1 MSITKISKGKYSGC
15 FRVRI
20 QPKDLTTGKQISL
33 PSKVANTLVE
43 AKQLERKMWGE
54 FESKDFARDTKANTS
69 FAQALLDYCK
79 GEYEAGRW
87 SLPTFTDWDYTCRLV
102 GRYFGKTKIK
112 DITETQI
119 RAFARNYI
127 KTHKAKVSKNS
138 TIDRRLQHIRQ
149 YFSMLKEQDVI
160 NINPVP
166 KNPLR
171 KFFRIEEFSII
182 PEKYVF
188 TAEEVVKIKQE
199 IVLELANLQVDFWVS
214 RLAILIALETGM
226 RPQELQ
232 AIRWNQLIKE
242 GSYDVFEIDDSWSE
256 KLHRLNGHLKSRPHG
271 FSRKTLPISNN
282 LVELLL
288 NYQKKQRKLLRDKGI
303 INRNKFILL
312 NMRDKRLTA
321 DGVPIG
327 QASMNIIIKKVADK
341 IDVNA
346 TSKQINMYTCRHTVA
361 TKLGN
366 TPGISYPWAASRLG
380 HTTEMFLKTYVHV
393 AKDKSQAMMDL
404 LNQTQ

>member
-1 MSITKISKGKYSGC
+1 MREYYFGTLLFFRRVNEISITKISKGKYTGC

-33 PSKVANTLVE
+33 PSKVADTLVE

-54 FESKDFARDTKANTS
+54 FESKDFARDAKANTS

-87 SLPTFTDWDYTCRLV
+87 SLPTFTDWNYTCRLV
-102 GRYFGKTKIK
+102 GKYFGKTKLK
-112 DITETQI
+112 DITEPQI

-127 KTHKAKVSKNS
+127 KAHKAKVSKNS

-188 TAEEVVKIKQE
+188 TAEEVAKIKQE

-232 AIRWNQLIKE
+232 AIRWDQLVKE
-242 GSYDVFEIDDSWSE
+242 VNYNVFEIDDAWSE

-271 FSRKTLPISNN
+271 FSRKTLPLSND

-288 NYQKKQRKLLRDKGI
+288 SYQKKQKKLLRDKGI
-303 INRNKFILL
+303 INRNKFILFEY
-312 NMRDKRLTA
+312 A
-321 DGVPIG
+321 
-327 QASMNIIIKKVADK
+327 
-341 IDVNA
+341 
-346 TSKQINMYTCRHTVA
+346 
-361 TKLGN
+361 
-366 TPGISYPWAASRLG
+366 
-380 HTTEMFLKTYVHV
+380 
-393 AKDKSQAMMDL
+393 
-404 LNQTQ
+404 

>member
-1 MSITKISKGKYSGC
+1 MREYYFGTLLFFRRVNEISITKISKGKYTGC

-33 PSKVANTLVE
+33 PSKVADTLVE

-54 FESKDFARDTKANTS
+54 FESKDFARDAKANTS

-87 SLPTFTDWDYTCRLV
+87 SLPTFTDWNYTCRLV
-102 GRYFGKTKIK
+102 GKYFGKTKLK
-112 DITETQI
+112 DITEPQI

-127 KTHKAKVSKNS
+127 KAHKAKVSKNS

-160 NINPVP
+160 NINPVL

-188 TAEEVVKIKQE
+188 TAEEVAKIKQE

-214 RLAILIALETGM
+214 RLAILITLETGM

-232 AIRWNQLIKE
+232 AIRWDQLVKE
-242 GSYDVFEIDDSWSE
+242 GNYNVFEIDDAWSE

-271 FSRKTLPISNN
+271 FSRKTLPLSND

-288 NYQKKQRKLLRDKGI
+288 SYQKKQKKLLRDKGI

-321 DGVPIG
+321 DCVPIG
-327 QASMNIIIKKVADK
+327 QASMNIIIKKVAEK
-341 IDVNA
+341 IGVNA
-346 TSKQINMYTCRHTVA
+346 ASKQINMYTCR
-361 TKLGN
+361 
-366 TPGISYPWAASRLG
+366 
-380 HTTEMFLKTYVHV
+380 
-393 AKDKSQAMMDL
+393 
-404 LNQTQ
+404 